1 MLNEDEI
8 VLIEDN
14 EFMNVDVSLLI
25 KEDIYLFH
33 IVDYDNYSWLYYFA
47 KGKAFV
53 VSTPDMKIVDQF
65 EYSSGTLSELVKDIV

>member
-1 MLNEDEI
+1 MLKEDDI

-33 IVDYDNYSWLYYFA
+33 IVEYEDYSLLYYFA
-47 KGKAFV
+47 KDKVFV
-53 VSTPDMKIVDQF
+53 VETNDMNIVDQF
-65 EYSSGTLSELVKDIV
+65 EYSSGTLSEIVKDVV